1 MPLFFPPCRICSER
15 NNQLFLQHKKCSTK
29 SAVSFQHVYDKLT
42 FNQAMLLQAIA
53 KEGVVPAINSGSFIR
68 KYDLKG
74 SSSVNKS
81 LGYLLDKELVYRSS
95 NGYMVYNCMVA

>member
-1 MPLFFPPCRICSER
+1 M
-15 NNQLFLQHKKCSTK
+15 QHKKCSTK
-29 SAVSFQHVYDKLT
+29 SATSFQHVYDKLT

-68 KYDLKG
+68 KYALKG

-95 NGYMVYNCMVA
+95 NGYMVYNRYFGIWLSNL